1 MTNIEDLKITDL
13 EDKIPSVK
21 FNIPQPVAT
30 LRHEPTHTNI
40 YVYKKINMFHRFM
53 LNLCFGLKYSKI

>member
-1 MTNIEDLKITDL
+1 MTNIEDLKTTSL
-13 EDKIPSVK
+13 EAKISSAK

-30 LRHEPTHTNI
+30 LSHEPTHTNI
-40 YVYKKINMFHRFM
+40 YVYKKINRFHQFM